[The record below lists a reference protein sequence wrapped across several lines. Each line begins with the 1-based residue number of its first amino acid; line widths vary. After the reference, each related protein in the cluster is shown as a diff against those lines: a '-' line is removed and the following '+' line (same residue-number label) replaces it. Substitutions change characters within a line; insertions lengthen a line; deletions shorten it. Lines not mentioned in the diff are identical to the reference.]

1 MTHTADLSMPVE
13 TNFNLD
19 PTHTISLR
27 LRLVPYFMLTPNPF
41 QLLYRSS
48 NNDHVWCDERTG
60 ITLLNR
66 FQEELGIIPIDKVS
80 EPNAIVGGTEILIDW
95 RLRFDLW
102 VQLIK

>member
-1 MTHTADLSMPVE
+1 MIHTVDLSMPVE

-48 NNDHVWCDERTG
+48 NNDHVW
-60 ITLLNR
+60 
-66 FQEELGIIPIDKVS
+66 
-80 EPNAIVGGTEILIDW
+80 
-95 RLRFDLW
+95 
-102 VQLIK
+102 